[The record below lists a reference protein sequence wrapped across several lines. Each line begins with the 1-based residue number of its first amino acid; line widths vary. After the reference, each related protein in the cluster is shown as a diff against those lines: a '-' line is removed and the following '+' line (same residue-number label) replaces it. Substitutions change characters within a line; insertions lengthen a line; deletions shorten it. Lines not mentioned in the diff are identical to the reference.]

1 LKKDEKSSKIIIVEI
16 GGRSMKQTFITAIPL
31 QGSNHLTKVFYE
43 PQEFELEKNRE
54 SCFPIVPVV
63 GNYLMKKENCQ
74 IIVIR
79 TDNEDAK
86 NNFEKFLEEIVD
98 LGLSKDCVTEILL
111 GENQKKVI
119 SKEMLMQIVD
129 EVADDSL
136 VYTDITFGTKPM
148 SAIMLYAMNI
158 VERIKDAEVQGI
170 YYGEIQ
176 RRDGKLTGQNYLYD
190 LTELKRFSSV
200 FEQLDNFK
208 FSDPRAALNKLFE
221 I

>member
-1 LKKDEKSSKIIIVEI
+1 
-16 GGRSMKQTFITAIPL
+16 MKQTFITAIPL

-54 SCFPIVPVV
+54 SSFPIVPVI

-86 NNFEKFLEEIVD
+86 NNYEKFLEEIVD

-111 GENQKKVI
+111 EENQKKVI

-158 VERIKDAEVQGI
+158 VERIKDTEVQGI

-190 LTELKRFSSV
+190 LTELMGVSNVVEKLN
-200 FEQLDNFK
+200 ELDI
-208 FSDPRAALNKLFE
+208 SEPRAALKRILG